1 MKDAFHTP
9 EAEELHDE
17 IIVDVHSLN
26 KRLEKIDADFRKSD
40 RIELVTLVLMCCSLM
55 FGGCLALEHTLSI
68 QAKDRQEN
76 VAWAR

>member
-1 MKDAFHTP
+1 MDAFHTP

-17 IIVDVHSLN
+17 IIVDLHSLN

-40 RIELVTLVLMCCSLM
+40 RIELVTLVLMCCALM
-55 FGGCLALEHTLSI
+55 FGGCLAMEHTLSI